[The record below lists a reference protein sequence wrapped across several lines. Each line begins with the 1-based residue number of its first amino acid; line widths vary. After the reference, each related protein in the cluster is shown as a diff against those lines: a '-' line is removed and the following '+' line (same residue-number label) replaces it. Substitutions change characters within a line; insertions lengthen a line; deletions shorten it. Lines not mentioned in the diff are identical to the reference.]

1 MDKDTLQSPR
11 DEEPQED
18 TFMSGFVCTYLG
30 LRVEDLC
37 LGLGFGSEALGIRAQ
52 ASAPGVRGFCAR
64 ARNIPKGGF
73 SLVILA

>member
-30 LRVEDLC
+30 LRVED
-37 LGLGFGSEALGIRAQ
+37 
-52 ASAPGVRGFCAR
+52 
-64 ARNIPKGGF
+64 
-73 SLVILA
+73 